1 MRSLFYE
8 WLFHVFFWSVVTMLF
23 TLMYLSNV
31 NMILV
36 YLEIA
41 DRIDTDPVI
50 AYMLSNYQ
58 YVEALM
64 FGILFGSATF
74 GVHVVTEHT
83 SLHALSFGKTIA
95 IKSVL
100 YLISVVLVTLLMAGI
115 ILNSGINDLEWEDYV
130 HFMTNTRFP
139 WYFYLGSALFLVLS
153 TMLINFITLMNRKFG
168 PGQMWLIFLGKYN
181 KPITENRIFMFLDLK
196 DSTMIAE
203 KLGHIIYS
211 KLLQQV
217 FLDLSK
223 IIMKSEAEIYQY
235 VGDEAVLTWKI
246 KHYDRDFIKPLN
258 LFFDFAR
265 RLQMREAFYTKK
277 FGFVPQFKAGVNAG
291 VVTVAEIGDLKREI
305 AYHGDVVNVAA
316 RLRSACNDF
325 GKYLLASEF
334 VIRNLKEPLTYQVE
348 EIGEVNL
355 KGKRNPSKVFS
366 VA

>member
-1 MRSLFYE
+1 
-8 WLFHVFFWSVVTMLF
+8 
-23 TLMYLSNV
+23 
-31 NMILV
+31 
-36 YLEIA
+36 
-41 DRIDTDPVI
+41 
-50 AYMLSNYQ
+50 
-58 YVEALM
+58 
-64 FGILFGSATF
+64 
-74 GVHVVTEHT
+74 
-83 SLHALSFGKTIA
+83 
-95 IKSVL
+95 
-100 YLISVVLVTLLMAGI
+100 
-115 ILNSGINDLEWEDYV
+115 V

-355 KGKRNPSKVFS
+355 KGKRNPSKEFS